1 MKLDT
6 VTYPDARVAAE
17 VGERFV
23 PLKLNLFTDPRDV
36 LRPLN
41 VLWTPTILFA
51 DRRGV
56 VHYRNLN
63 FLPPELFL
71 ALLDLGQARVDL
83 AWSRTDHAIALLRGA
98 YERDPD
104 GAFAP
109 EVLYRWGIAVY
120 LKTRDDAPMYQIWD
134 ILRARFPESIWAARV
149 P

>member
-1 MKLDT
+1 M
-6 VTYPDARVAAE
+6 TYPDARVAAAIAD
-17 VGERFV
+17 RFV
-23 PLKLNLFTDPRDV
+23 PLKLDLFQDPRDV

-41 VLWTPTILFA
+41 VIWTPTILFA

-63 FLPPELFL
+63 FLPPDLFL
-71 ALLDLGQARVDL
+71 TLLDLGESSVDVR
-83 AWSRTDHAIALLRGA
+83 WSRPDHAIHLLRGA

-104 GAFAP
+104 GALAP

-120 LKTRDDAPMYQIWD
+120 LKTHSNDAMYAVWD
-134 ILRARFPESIWAARV
+134 VLRERFPDSVWAARV